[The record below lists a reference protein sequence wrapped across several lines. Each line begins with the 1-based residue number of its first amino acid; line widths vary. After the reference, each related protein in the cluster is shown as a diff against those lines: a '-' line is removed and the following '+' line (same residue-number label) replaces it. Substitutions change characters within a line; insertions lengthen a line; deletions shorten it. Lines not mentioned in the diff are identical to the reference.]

1 MNDGGELRPEWLAVD
16 SPAPKCVAELI
27 ICLGFCSQLDKYFV
41 RAQCY
46 PSSGALLRNVPDACC
61 MNLIS
66 GFHSCYT
73 NSIPLYWCRCYD
85 GTPLRVWLS
94 CGGKDLQAFLAQQ
107 QSVSALL
114 VTLFCS
120 TFLNIVVV

>member
-16 SPAPKCVAELI
+16 SPAPKCVAEL

-73 NSIPLYWCRCYD
+73 TIVLVPLLRRNTLKSLQGVAELWWQGPPGLP
-85 GTPLRVWLS
+85 GTTAECKCFAGYFNL
-94 CGGKDLQAFLAQQ
+94 
-107 QSVSALL
+107 
-114 VTLFCS
+114 
-120 TFLNIVVV
+120 